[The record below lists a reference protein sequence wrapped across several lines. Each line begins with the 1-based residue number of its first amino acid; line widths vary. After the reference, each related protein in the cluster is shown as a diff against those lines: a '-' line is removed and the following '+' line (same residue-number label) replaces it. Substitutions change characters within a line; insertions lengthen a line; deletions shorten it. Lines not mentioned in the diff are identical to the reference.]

1 MKKSV
6 SPKSLN
12 KDDNSLS
19 LAPTESTFSLNI
31 DSEGVKG
38 GETGV
43 VKHIKGNIPAQF
55 SDESMAMPYGDNKI
69 IGSVKDEQLNVVYF
83 FVHNSNNQHCVVAF
97 NSKKKTYRVVFRSS
111 ALEFESDSFV
121 KADIVRLRRVP
132 EDTEMIIE
140 TPPEPEAIFPVKLR
154 FAFEIDASAIGEKA
168 GYKAYDSADSLNL
181 FSTAR
186 IRLEGT
192 NIPFYQDENI
202 PIGQGVN
209 TTNSSA
215 KIVDLRKSD
224 HIVDGWV
231 LVGSAELLVHPDS
244 LENSSALIQYKIDS
258 PLLGESDVFSSISF
272 FQINAA
278 ADSDSTVVI
287 PRRCFGFSNKDITE
301 LLVSD
306 LYEGTQANLMS
317 ATTETGRLLDRKL
330 KFVSSTDF
338 SQVEEFQDIALQAVV
353 EASGGPFVGGRSVPQ
368 ERFDDEGPG
377 EGFGDEDIDDD
388 GLVVI
393 TYCPTGFGVGGAQ
406 FDSFQS
412 ALAALY
418 DMQSQGIAATIQNV
432 CPTGAPLIDFKPGVF
447 IEDDLMGFSSFESST
462 PAVINPQTLEFPD
475 TYETISEFYPS
486 SCGTMRRKS
495 RFVFNLG
502 QAPTGNI
509 FYRED
514 LASSG
519 DLVLGLNLSSL
530 LGVSNSGVLATSS
543 FSQITEDENLS
554 TELTRGA
561 REFELSVNID
571 GGNITSSIDSN
582 DVVAKLQYPPE
593 AGSGS
598 LTVLDVCYN
607 TNFSCAASSAGL
619 PPPPDRIIDD
629 VEGGEIVVPPPPVVT
644 NEGSSSASSSGA
656 VKDAPVRDAQPTSLG
671 AGEAETTKAKTNKR
685 KK

>member
-43 VKHIKGNIPAQF
+43 VKHIKGNTPAQF
-55 SDESMAMPYGDNKI
+55 SDEIMEMPYGSNKI

-97 NSKKKTYRVVFRSS
+97 NSKTKTYRVVFRSS

-140 TPPEPEAIFPVKLR
+140 TPPEPEAILPVKIR
-154 FAFEIDASAIGEKA
+154 FAFEIDASALGEKA

-186 IRLEGT
+186 VRLEGT

-215 KIVDLRKSD
+215 KIVDLKKSD
-224 HIVDGWV
+224 HLVDGWV
-231 LVGSAELLVHPDS
+231 LAGSVELLVHPDS

-272 FQINAA
+272 FEINVA
-278 ADSDSTVVI
+278 ADSGSVVFLS
-287 PRRCFGFSNKDITE
+287 RRCFGFSNKNINE

-306 LYEGTQANLMS
+306 LYEGTQANVMS

-330 KFVSSTDF
+330 KFVSRTDF
-338 SQVEEFQDIALQAVV
+338 SQVEEFQDFSLQAIVD
-353 EASGGPFVGGRSVPQ
+353 ASGGPFIGGRSVPQ
-368 ERFDDEGPG
+368 ERFDDGDVG
-377 EGFGDEDIDDD
+377 SGFDGGGDDDD
-388 GLVVI
+388 GLVVL

-406 FDSFQS
+406 FDSLTS
-412 ALAALY
+412 ALAAFY
-418 DMQSQGIAATIQNV
+418 DMQSQGIPVTIQNV
-432 CPTGAPLIDFKPGVF
+432 CPTGSPIIDFNPGVL
-447 IEDDLMGFSSFESST
+447 IEDDLAGFSSFESST

-475 TYETISEFYPS
+475 TYETTSEFYPS

-495 RFVFNLG
+495 RFVFVLG

-509 FYRED
+509 SYRED
-514 LASSG
+514 LSSAG
-519 DLVLGLNLSSL
+519 DLVMGLNTSSL
-530 LGVSNSGVLATSS
+530 LGISNSEVLSPTS
-543 FSQITEDENLS
+543 FSQITEYENLPEQI
-554 TELTRGA
+554 TFGA
-561 REFELSVNID
+561 REFEISVNVD
-571 GGNITSSIDSN
+571 GGNITSSVDPN

-607 TNFSCAASSAGL
+607 NSIPCSATSAGL
-619 PPPPDRIIDD
+619 PPPPERIIDD
-629 VEGGEIVVPPPPVVT
+629 VEGGQIVVPPPPVVT
-644 NEGSSSASSSGA
+644 NGGSSSSSSSNAG
-656 VKDAPVRDAQPTSLG
+656 KDAVVRDAQPTELS
-671 AGEAETTKAKTNKR
+671 AGESETTRAKT
-685 KK
+685 KKKKK